1 MTIKNL
7 NLINVRYFHMPV
19 PSPPTA
25 FYHDMLLTEHWAI
38 TVDSSLRRDMSRLL
52 YGKGLTFFNSSYAM
66 RFYYSSGTIKNKE
79 HQV

>member
-1 MTIKNL
+1 
-7 NLINVRYFHMPV
+7 MPV

-66 RFYYSSGTIKNKE
+66 RFNFSSLYNQEQRASGMANK
-79 HQV
+79 